1 MQQEHPGFRVG
12 CPPARTVTAHTVSG
26 LDYAINSLIRQQD
39 LGSGFFLL
47 LLGMCLR
54 NLSRVFL
61 ITRFITGDI
70 LLNVNGIDLTGVSR
84 TDAVALLKNTS
95 SSVVLKALEMRAC
108 DGQEESGRRLPP
120 EAAESSEWSPS
131 WVMWLGLP
139 R

>member
-1 MQQEHPGFRVG
+1 MV
-12 CPPARTVTAHTVSG
+12 
-26 LDYAINSLIRQQD
+26 
-39 LGSGFFLL
+39 

-54 NLSRVFL
+54 NFSRVFL
-61 ITRFITGDI
+61 IIRFITGDI

-108 DGQEESGRRLPP
+108 DGQEESSRHTPP